1 MQTKIILSKVL
12 SNLNELKKQINEF
25 EAVENPELEQSE
37 KLHQCI
43 NEANK
48 LVAAYCVLSNHKA
61 VSPQVDIHL
70 KVMSA
75 VNTIQEA
82 QTSVETQAQKLT
94 EPIKE
99 ILVTTEEKIAEPK
112 TEPLVAKQDP
122 IKTEPTATTETP
134 INTVLSEKELPK
146 ITININ
152 DKFRFINELFKTNS
166 NEYNIAI
173 EQLNACKKLEESKT
187 YLNNLHNIYQWN
199 ENNEMVKKIHS
210 IIEKRFL

>member
-112 TEPLVAKQDP
+112 TEP
-122 IKTEPTATTETP
+122 TATTETP
-134 INTVLSEKELPK
+134 INTVLAEKELPK